1 MATSE
6 KPITTKPAPTKSAA
20 GSTAEAKAEY
30 AHCEE
35 CGAPLDEKQRYC
47 VSCGARRRDASA
59 PASRYFATAARRSRR
74 GSGRPAGPSGAR
86 AAAVLFFVVLPIAVA
101 IGVLVG
107 KGNGGG
113 NNNDQQLAEALK
125 SLQASGGG
133 GTALASTATA
143 TPITSDFTLDQGYTV
158 ELKTLPVD
166 GTDQAA
172 VDAAK
177 KAATDQG
184 AADVGII
191 NISEFAVTP
200 APPANTYVLFSGE
213 FKSKAEATN
222 ALGKLKGK
230 FKDAQ
235 VVSVKRSAGDQGQL
249 VDKTQYGDV
258 HKVEGFTPDAQ
269 KVASDTALVQQQA
282 EKVGKNYVDSQ
293 KDLPDVIVVGGSG
306 GGASNPAAQGNG
318 D

>member
-1 MATSE
+1 MPLQPSSSEEYLMATTQTPPTDTP
-6 KPITTKPAPTKSAA
+6 KPT
-20 GSTAEAKAEY
+20 GEY

-35 CGAPLDEKQRYC
+35 CGAPLDDKQRYC
-47 VSCGARRRDASA
+47 VSCGARRRDASG
-59 PASRYFATAARRSRR
+59 PTSRYFATAARRSRR
-74 GSGRPAGPSGAR
+74 GSGRAAAPSGAR

-113 NNNDQQLAEALK
+113 NNDADLAAAIK
-125 SLQASGGG
+125 SLQASGG
-133 GTALASTATA
+133 TRAALASTAAA
-143 TPITSDFTLDQGYTV
+143 TPITSDFTLDKGYTV

-191 NISEFAVTP
+191 NTSEFTVAP
-200 APPANTYVLFSGE
+200 APPANTYVLYSGE
-213 FKSKAEATN
+213 FKSKSEATK
-222 ALGKLKGK
+222 ALGKLEGK

-235 VVSVKRSAGDQGQL
+235 VVSVKRSSSEQGKL
-249 VDKTQYGDV
+249 VKKTAYGAV
-258 HKVEGFTPDAQ
+258 HQVE
-269 KVASDTALVQQQA
+269 
-282 EKVGKNYVDSQ
+282 
-293 KDLPDVIVVGGSG
+293 
-306 GGASNPAAQGNG
+306 
-318 D
+318 

>member
-1 MATSE
+1 MATTKQAQSE
-6 KPITTKPAPTKSAA
+6 TTPQKN
-20 GSTAEAKAEY
+20 ERY
-30 AHCEE
+30 DHCEE

-47 VSCGARRRDASA
+47 VSCGARRRDGNVPS
-59 PASRYFATAARRSRR
+59 SRYFASTARKGRR
-74 GSGRPAGPSGAR
+74 GSGKSGSPSGAR

-113 NNNDQQLAEALK
+113 NNDQQLADALK
-125 SLQASGGG
+125 SLQANGGVSNN
-133 GTALASTATA
+133 ALASNTTAT
-143 TPITSDFTLDQGYTV
+143 TPITSDFTLDKGYTV

-177 KAATDQG
+177 KDATSQG

-191 NISEFAVTP
+191 NTSEFTVTP
-200 APPANTYVLFSGE
+200 APAANTYVLYSGQ
-213 FKSKAEATN
+213 FKSKGEATQ
-222 ALGKLKGK
+222 ALGKLKAK

-235 VVSVKRSAGDQGQL
+235 VVSVEKNSSGEGQL
-249 VDKTQYGDV
+249 VNKTAYGDV
-258 HKVEGFTPDAQ
+258 HKVEGFTPSAQ
-269 KVASDTALVQQQA
+269 KVASDTALVNQQA
-282 EKVGKNYVDSQ
+282 QKTGKNYVDSQ

-306 GGASNPAAQGNG
+306 SGSGNPAATGNG